1 MEGVG
6 GGRGEHELGETV
18 GRQAGRGVKLH
29 RRDEL
34 PMLVVYTGVKLEEF
48 MARTPEP
55 TVE

>member
-1 MEGVG
+1 MRWGVG
-6 GGRGEHELGETV
+6 CKHELGETA